1 MTFYVAA
8 ICSYISNICSRHCF
22 FMIHWKWRFPTSP
35 MLDHGLGRS
44 GPIYLKS
51 WPLVTL
57 YLYIYLYLSEIDPIL
72 SQHPGTNFLCPEID
86 VDVSGSFV
94 FCHFRHVCHFR
105 NFGHFSLIF
114 DHIIFYAQ
122 ISRMMNAPL
131 MMSWNSTSTSIDT
144 WVRTIRDLCLAS

>member
-1 MTFYVAA
+1 M
-8 ICSYISNICSRHCF
+8 
-22 FMIHWKWRFPTSP
+22 FPTSP

-72 SQHPGTNFLCPEID
+72 SQRPGTNFLCPEID

-122 ISRMMNAPL
+122 K
-131 MMSWNSTSTSIDT
+131 
-144 WVRTIRDLCLAS
+144 